1 MLEVFTTGGGEFIVN
16 VLNAVSAWTGSGGWR
31 SLITVVLV
39 IGLIY
44 ALTTMAFNLNWRT
57 LIHWF
62 LGATLMYGCL
72 IIPTYDVKVTDRINP
87 SLAPATVSDVPLGL
101 ALVAHLSS
109 LTGDYLTRTA
119 ETVFVMPNSLQYS
132 NSGIIYGARLYDRT
146 RNFKIRDPRVRANLT
161 KYYQQCLFYDFMLGH
176 KNPAV
181 VLNSDNMLDAMGPGS
196 PARAMPY
203 IATDLST
210 SIITCEV
217 AYNNLRT
224 GDIPAEQARELQSQ
238 SNAAFPGMTPA
249 LALQQMQNDLP
260 AISGYFHG
268 GTAQDANRIFQQR
281 SLTEAFLA
289 ARAGFGAADGDAFAA
304 LRAEEQARNTYNSI
318 GTQAM
323 TWVPLLHIVLTCAFY
338 ALFPILFPLWLI
350 PQTGVLAMKA
360 FFTSFFYL
368 AAWGPLYVIIHM
380 FIMYR
385 TEESMTA
392 ISPDGITPAGIAG
405 IDAVNLEAASTAGML
420 LIAVPVLAL
429 GLTKGAMALA
439 NQAQALLNPAQGAAE
454 AAATE
459 QTTGNYAYGNTS
471 ILNSSS
477 FLTQAQ
483 QWNTAPS
490 QTIGHGTSTFVG
502 ADGALTKE
510 TADGYSVVDHR
521 PGISNIGQS
530 LGLSQRLDRAQSLV
544 GRELR
549 QRQETVG
556 NALTEAR
563 SEVAR
568 LQSEQRVGNRSESTT
583 RQFSSSGTSASIG
596 TSETGSVSS
605 SQQSTVG
612 NSGSIT
618 DTDTDVTTDTGAI
631 RGSGSLSTPSGGSN
645 ANGQGQAG
653 GKGAGRLPVGA
664 GLDISVERRR
674 SQANATDVRESIS
687 GGNTNQSGFDDR
699 AEESSRFSQDYRSGT
714 ESSSSQTGYSD
725 NSTALSQA
733 QERVQSLTLEARQLE
748 LQSEELAR
756 STSLSEATGISRNE
770 DLTNIV
776 QSRYEAK
783 ADELG
788 LTVPAFNNIAR
799 TRQEADNRGLVVD
812 RILQDVVR
820 ERVGDLGRDLPDA
833 DSLTGNL
840 ERPADFEP
848 SAIPSGLPRGAG
860 GGGAGN
866 NQVEKSIESVRQRI
880 DQRQGDIKR
889 QHGSNTG
896 AAQRRRRDSR
906 EAIGNGD

>member
-1 MLEVFTTGGGEFIVN
+1 MLEVFTTGGGEFVVN

-87 SLAPATVSDVPLGL
+87 GLAPSTVSDVPLGL
-101 ALVAHLSS
+101 AMIAHISS

-181 VLNSDNMLDAMGPGS
+181 VLNSDNMLDEMGPGS

-210 SIITCEV
+210 SIITCEN
-217 AYNNLRT
+217 AYTNLRT
-224 GDIPAEQARELQSQ
+224 GDIPAEQARELQNQ

-350 PQTGVLAMKA
+350 PQTGVMAMKA

-385 TEESMTA
+385 TESSLSA
-392 ISPDGITPAGIAG
+392 ISPNGITPAGIAG

-510 TADGYSVVDHR
+510 TADGYSVVDQR

-530 LGLSQRLDRAQSLV
+530 IGISQRLDRAQSIV

-549 QRQETVG
+549 QRMNTVG
-556 NALTEAR
+556 NSLTEAQ
-563 SEVAR
+563 SEVQR
-568 LQSEQRVGNRSESTT
+568 LQTEQRVGNRSETST
-583 RQFSSSGTSASIG
+583 RQYSGSGQSASQGI
-596 TSETGSVSS
+596 SETGSVSS
-605 SQQSTVG
+605 SQESSVA

-618 DTDTDVTTDTGAI
+618 DSERDVSTNTSAISGA
-631 RGSGSLSTPSGGSN
+631 GSLSAPVPGGG
-645 ANGQGQAG
+645 AGNGG
-653 GKGAGRLPVGA
+653 GGVPLKGGGRLPANASVNA
-664 GLDISVERRR
+664 SVETRRNR
-674 SQANATDVRESIS
+674 SNGTDVQESLS
-687 GGNTNQSGFDDR
+687 GGNTNRSGFSDSAD
-699 AEESSRFSQDYRSGT
+699 ESSRFNQEFRSGT
-714 ESSSSQTGYSD
+714 EFSSSQTGYSD
-725 NSTALSQA
+725 NSTALSRA
-733 QERVQSLTLEARQLE
+733 QERVQSLSREYRQLE
-748 LQSEELAR
+748 TQSEELSK
-756 STSLSEATGISRNE
+756 STTLSEAAGISRNE
-770 DLTNIV
+770 DLTNVV

-788 LTVPAFNNIAR
+788 LTVPAFNNIPR
-799 TRQEADNRGLVVD
+799 TRQEADNRSLVVD

-820 ERVGDLGRDLPDA
+820 ERVGDLGRDLPDP
-833 DSLTGNL
+833 DGLVGNL
-840 ERPADFEP
+840 QRPADFEP
-848 SAIPSGLPRGAG
+848 SPIPSGLGRGSSRG
-860 GGGAGN
+860 GSGGNGIGD
-866 NQVEKSIESVRQRI
+866 QIEDVRQGIEDRRGSI
-880 DQRQGDIKR
+880 QRN
-889 QHGSNTG
+889 HGANSG
-896 AAQRRRRDSR
+896 AAQERRRRSR
-906 EAIGNGD
+906 ESIND